1 LVLSHFIWVGL
12 GAKFGRA
19 EATREAL
26 AFPNRPSR
34 EPLPPRRSEPE
45 KDKRRGQRGTKD
57 FRAMSINREAS
68 SAGAE
73 KAEDETA
80 LKT

>member
-1 LVLSHFIWVGL
+1 MEG
-12 GAKFGRA
+12 
-19 EATREAL
+19 L

-34 EPLPPRRSEPE
+34 EPLAPRLSEP
-45 KDKRRGQRGTKD
+45 KQDKRRGQGSARD
-57 FRAMSINREAS
+57 FRAMSINRGAS

-73 KAEDETA
+73 KGKEGTA